1 MTGRI
6 IKELRKSKK
15 ISQEQLAKILNV
27 STSAVG
33 QYETG
38 IRKPSYR
45 VLNTAADYFGV
56 SVDFLLGRNGIP
68 SMDMIIRI
76 PDSYLIKLP
85 IVSAIISGKPLFS
98 LENIEGYESVCK
110 ETLEIGYDYF
120 FVRIKDDSMSLIMRK
135 GSLALIQR
143 QPTLSNDDIAIV
155 LINEHLTVIRKYF
168 QIDKTVVLMPASVN
182 ADYQPEIYNSSK
194 HKIRIVGKVVKVIS
208 SF

>member
-6 IKELRKSKK
+6 IKELRKNKK
-15 ISQEQLAKILNV
+15 ISQEQLAQILNV

-45 VLNTAADYFGV
+45 VLNKAADYFGV

-68 SMDMIIRI
+68 NIDMILQI

-85 IVSAIISGKPLFS
+85 IINTITSGKPLMS
-98 LENIEGYESVCK
+98 LENVEGYESVCK

-135 GSLALIQR
+135 GDLALIQR
-143 QPTLSNDDIAIV
+143 QPRLSNNDIAIV
-155 LINEHLTVIRKYF
+155 LVNEHNAVIRKYHR
-168 QIDKTVVLMPASVN
+168 IDNTIMLLPASAN
-182 ADYQPEIYNSSK
+182 EYFQQEIYNSIND
-194 HKIRIVGKVVKVIS
+194 KIHVVGKVVKVIS